1 MDKLQAEA
9 GVSIKEAERLLIE
22 HGENVIE
29 EHQRKSILKK
39 LIEQLSSFLVILL
52 LAAAVLSFF
61 TGEVLDG
68 ALIMTIILLNAL
80 FGIYQEF
87 KAEQAVAALK
97 ELSVSTIR
105 VIRGGK
111 EQQLDSKYLVPGDL
125 IIIEEGVK
133 IPADAVILESHS
145 LELNESA
152 LTGESLPLVKTKG
165 ERIFLGTIVARG
177 RGRARVTETGMR
189 TTFGKIA
196 EKLSSVPETL
206 TPLQKKLTQVT
217 EIIGIVGILISLLVF
232 ALSAMQGNGT
242 FPSFLLAISLAVAV
256 VPESLPAVMTII
268 LSIGVKHMAARK
280 AIVRRLSAIE
290 ALGNTTLIAT
300 DKTGTLTQNK
310 MDVKYLYMDERQL
323 SEKELVEYESSTV
336 RHIVTNGI
344 VCSTASLVM
353 VHDHGSFEVLGDP
366 TEGALLLL
374 AHTRNQ
380 DAEVVRHAWEL
391 KDELPF
397 NSVTKRMSVLVKK
410 DKEYVYSK
418 GAPESI
424 LAISSHIQIGD
435 SIVRLTDEKREN
447 VRKVITSWS
456 EHGLRVL
463 GFAYK
468 DVTGDSRLFATLK
481 AHEEAETDDTT
492 LEHEGLV
499 FLGLSALHDPPRAEA
514 KQAIARARSA
524 GIEVV
529 MITGDNEK
537 TAEAIG
543 TSVGLVH
550 EGDIIMTGA
559 QLDEYTDQQLLKLL
573 PQTRIFARTTP
584 FHKSRIVALYQKRGE
599 VVTVTGDGVNDA
611 IALKQADVGV
621 AMGRV
626 GTDVARET
634 SDMVI
639 MDDNFATIV
648 NAIEEGRNIV
658 LRLRKAVT
666 YLLTG
671 NLTEGLTLVTGLLLG
686 LPPILIPIQLL
697 YINLI
702 SDGIPALAMAFS
714 PHDNRV
720 MRSKPRKGMVL
731 LGASEY
737 WYIITIG
744 VVATIIVIL
753 TTLYTVADA
762 TTKQAAAFTV
772 LALIQTSVFID
783 IWFQGRSKTKSL
795 REYLSRIFFVTVL
808 TPVLFQAAIVSIPFL
823 AHIFKIEILLLQQ
836 FVMYLLISGSI
847 LVIMKLLSFL
857 RRREF

>member
-435 SIVRLTDEKREN
+435 TIVRLTDEKREN